1 MFGQNLARITRG
13 TPTTH
18 FYRLHRDG
26 LFGETRVQFG
36 NNKPKSLHKTRR
48 FWMPN
53 IQLVSLY
60 SAALDQTLRIRV
72 TTRVLR
78 TIDKKG
84 GLDNYLLGTKDKK
97 IGGPFA
103 LELKAR
109 LVKALESKQK
119 PQQQQQQQ
127 PSPQTQ

>member
-1 MFGQNLARITRG
+1 
-13 TPTTH
+13 
-18 FYRLHRDG
+18 
-26 LFGETRVQFG
+26 
-36 NNKPKSLHKTRR
+36 
-48 FWMPN
+48 MPN

-97 IGGPFA
+97 IGGPFG

-119 PQQQQQQQ
+119 PQQQQQQEPQ
-127 PSPQTQ
+127 QQLPPQT